1 MIFLEFNANLLRFAE
16 MLSFAVDLME
26 KGSHHHGQRVAY
38 IAFRLFEKIKLGY
51 DPTNLVIAS
60 YLHDIGIESFFVKE
74 RVREFYLDKEIL
86 WPHCRD
92 GAELVETV
100 DLLKDIKFFILYH
113 HSDYSEILNGL
124 EDVPLEAQIIH
135 LADRVE
141 VLIKPDRFVL
151 EQVDNI
157 VDTILRYKGIM
168 FNPELV
174 EVFTD
179 LAKKESFWLDIVNE
193 YQSIVDHL
201 SFPSMNIKMNAD
213 DIRQFSHLCAKI
225 VDRKSPFTAQ
235 HSQRITSI
243 AVRLAEFC
251 GMRGKDLFFM
261 EIAGLL
267 HDLGKLAVPE
277 TILHKQAKLTDGE
290 YLIIKQHPYYIY
302 SLINRLNMMDKVR
315 DWAAFHHERLDG
327 SGYPFH
333 LTANELDLGARVMAV
348 ADMVGAMTEDRPY
361 RNSYEKEKVMD
372 ILWNEVRNNR
382 IDGDVVDILDRHFDE
397 IVCNIETT

>member
-1 MIFLEFNANLLRFAE
+1 

-38 IAFRLFEKIKLGY
+38 IAFRFFEKIKSGH

-74 RVREFYLDKEIL
+74 RAREFYLDKEIL

-92 GAELVETV
+92 GAELVEMV
-100 DLLKDIKFFILYH
+100 DLLKDIKFFVLYH

-124 EDVPLEAQIIH
+124 ENVPLEAQIIH

-141 VLIKPDRFVL
+141 VLIKPGRLVL

-290 YLIIKQHPYYIY
+290 YLIIKQHPYYTY

-361 RNSYEKEKVMD
+361 RSSYEKEDVID
-372 ILWNEVRNNR
+372 ILRREVRNNR
-382 IDGDVVDILDRHFDE
+382 IDGDVVDILDKHFDE